1 MPYLF
6 YHSHLMTPHLKNPN
20 RSRLVSPTF
29 LDKENHSSAI
39 TTLLKTALII
49 LLTAAMPILSSAA
62 NTDDDEQL
70 DILLRSVSGKS
81 SKQLLKANKDQLLD
95 SLDYYLSLSDK
106 FEKIAINSI
115 LRDKRNLR
123 SASTTDRLM
132 LYENIGY
139 AYMHINLD
147 SAILYLN
154 TGTRLANENGRPR
167 EAMRMYLYS
176 LQVSPL
182 KGLNEQTIKN
192 YQNIDVSSIDPR
204 DLKLYY
210 ETGRQIYNF
219 AADTYTNDTISRKF
233 RLIQKAC
240 TDSLIKSFDT
250 DSHMYKY
257 YKAANALMS
266 PDADIYKLGRN
277 LGETILS
284 GLSIDNHDFAVMAAN
299 MGIHYLSHNDREQAE
314 RYLAMSAISD
324 IINGNGETTSLH
336 RLGKLLYA
344 DKETERAYNYLTY
357 SLQRSVSTGARIRTI
372 EVAEALPLVIETSNR
387 RGDSNQTLTKVI
399 VVILTCLLLTMTI
412 LFIFAIKH
420 RRHLMRLRKRL
431 ADSHQ
436 QKDDY
441 IRELLSLCAGYL
453 NTIDNL
459 NLLTARKIKAGQI
472 SDLLS
477 VVESGRALREPQ
489 NKFFEVF
496 DRDFLHLYPDF
507 IKEVNALLESDKQLI
522 LTDEKTLTPELR
534 ILAFMR
540 LGVDD
545 SAKISRF
552 LGLSL
557 NTVYTYR
564 NKVKNR
570 AKNRES
576 FDNDI
581 RNIGKIE

>member
-1 MPYLF
+1 MI
-6 YHSHLMTPHLKNPN
+6 PHLQNLN
-20 RSRLVSPTF
+20 RNRLVSKTF
-29 LDKENHSSAI
+29 RDKYNHTGTI

-49 LLTAAMPILSSAA
+49 LFTTATAISTSAGPA
-62 NTDDDEQL
+62 DNDEQL

-81 SKQLLKANKDQLLD
+81 SKQLLKANKAQLLD
-95 SLDYYLSLSDK
+95 SLDYYLNLSDK

-115 LRDKRNLR
+115 DRDKRSLR

-154 TGTRLANENGRPR
+154 TGTRFANEKGRPR

-182 KGLNEQTIKN
+182 RGLNEKTIRD
-192 YQNIDVSSIDPR
+192 YQNIDVNNIDPR
-204 DLKLYY
+204 DLALYY

-219 AADTYTNDTISRKF
+219 AADTYANDTISKEY

-240 TDSLIKSFDT
+240 TDSLIKNLDPG
-250 DSHMYKY
+250 SHMYKY
-257 YKAANALMS
+257 YRVANALMS

-277 LGETILS
+277 LGETMLD
-284 GLSIDNHDFAVMAAN
+284 GLSVDNHDFAVMAAN
-299 MGIHYLSHNDREQAE
+299 MGIHYLSHNDKDEAE

-387 RGDSNQTLTKVI
+387 RGDSNEALTKVI
-399 VVILTCLLLTMTI
+399 VVILTCLLLTMTV
-412 LFIFAIKH
+412 LFIFAIRH

-431 ADSHQ
+431 AESHR

-496 DRDFLHLYPDF
+496 DRDFLNLYPDF
-507 IKEVNALLESDKQLI
+507 IEEVNALLEDGKQLI
-522 LTDEKTLTPELR
+522 LSDEKTLTPELR

-581 RNIGKIE
+581 RNIGKIV